1 MNLVVLFIFLLHFHR
16 LFRFHILVLRSL
28 RRIALT
34 VHQAPEESS
43 PFNFHLDLCSVQ
55 RICLQDPYRV
65 FLSRRVQKEEPFRL
79 TPSKCTQFFI
89 VCITNTATPLSLHR
103 CHHIVDLQH
112 HVHVLRRLVDRTA
125 AHQQR
130 LDDAQVLHVRDAAL
144 LHIDAREGLASL
156 VALSQLRHDANGV
169 QSRIFRKCVRDDLQC
184 LRVRAGNVTVRTGQT
199 LDPLLELRK
208 HLRFGRTTSDQK
220 RGLFDQT
227 ANHAQRVVQRAVRL
241 VQHLF
246 ITAQTRAHQIV
257 RSAQK
262 HRDGLSGVRHA
273 RDLRDAFSLQLHLL
287 HTIRVTQLVL
297 RETVDV
303 GNGTTPQG
311 LWVMM
316 CATTYTRDEFDVVAL
331 DVGNHHDFELAEEVK
346 RELVDSVAQNR
357 LLHQNHVAA
366 RLLDLLA
373 HLER

>member
-1 MNLVVLFIFLLHFHR
+1 MCTYSVAWL
-16 LFRFHILVLRSL
+16 
-28 RRIALT
+28 IAL
-34 VHQAPEESS
+34 
-43 PFNFHLDLCSVQ
+43 L
-55 RICLQDPYRV
+55 
-65 FLSRRVQKEEPFRL
+65 L
-79 TPSKCTQFFI
+79 T
-89 VCITNTATPLSLHR
+89 
-103 CHHIVDLQH
+103 
-112 HVHVLRRLVDRTA
+112 
-125 AHQQR
+125 QQR

-156 VALSQLRHDANGV
+156 VTLSQLRHDANGV
-169 QSRIFRKCVRDDLQC
+169 QSRILCKCVRDDLQC
-184 LRVRAGNVTVRTGQT
+184 LRVRAGNVTIRAGQT

-227 ANHAQRVVQRAVRL
+227 ANHAQRIVQRAVRL

-257 RSAQK
+257 RPAQK

-311 LWVMM
+311 LWVMLR
-316 CATTYTRDEFDVVAL
+316 ATTYTRDEFDVVAF

-346 RELVDSVAQNR
+346 RELVDGVAQNR